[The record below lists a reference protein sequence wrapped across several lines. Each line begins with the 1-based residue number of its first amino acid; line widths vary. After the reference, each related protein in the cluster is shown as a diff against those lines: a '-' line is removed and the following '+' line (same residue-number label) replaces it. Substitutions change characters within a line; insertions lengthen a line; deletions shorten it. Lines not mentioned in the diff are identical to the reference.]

1 MTPQEQQRETLRNLD
16 QTEQVLSGNLAAPGL
31 DGTARAHME
40 IALAHTREAA
50 CVFKNG
56 HGRTVMEVVLEHDA
70 LARRLHLTLQTSVQQ
85 FCPDERNAGETK
97 PTGQAQAG
105 AAAMTEQARRQQL
118 DNLEKAEDG
127 LRTNLHMHCV
137 SETVRA
143 HMERSLSHVHEGYIA
158 VNGAGRARTV
168 HQLIEHLEKV
178 ELLFNK
184 LRHRPQQGVVPTK
197 IRI

>member
-1 MTPQEQQRETLRNLD
+1 MTPEEQQREMLRNLD
-16 QTEQVLSGNLAAPGL
+16 QTEHVLRENLTAPGL

-50 CVFKNG
+50 SAFKGG
-56 HGRTVMEVVLEHDA
+56 HGRTVVEVEQEHDVF
-70 LARRLHLTLQTSVQQ
+70 ARRLHLVLQKSVQQ
-85 FCPDERNAGETK
+85 FCPDQRKASETK
-97 PTGQAQAG
+97 PTGQAPADTT
-105 AAAMTEQARRQQL
+105 AMTEPARRQQL

-143 HMERSLSHVHEGYIA
+143 HMERGLSHVHEGYIA

-168 HQLIEHLEKV
+168 HQLVEHLEKV

-184 LRHRPQQGVVPTK
+184 LRHRSEQGIVPIK
-197 IRI
+197 IRL